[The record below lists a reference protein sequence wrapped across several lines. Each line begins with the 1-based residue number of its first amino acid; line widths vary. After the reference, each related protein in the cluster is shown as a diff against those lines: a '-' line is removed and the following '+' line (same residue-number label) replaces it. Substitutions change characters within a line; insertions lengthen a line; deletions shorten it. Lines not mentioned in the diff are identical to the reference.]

1 MEEGVLI
8 DTDILIDYVKDML
21 DLPLKRLCITEIVL
35 HESIRWVDNVE
46 KAKEILEETF
56 IILLYD
62 DRIIVKA
69 AKM

>member
-1 MEEGVLI
+1 MLI

-56 IILLYD
+56 IFCFMMTGS
-62 DRIIVKA
+62 V
-69 AKM
+69 